1 MADRDVTSID
11 LKDVELRDGSPE
23 EQEEHRH
30 RQEEE
35 GDVEK
40 VLMNTPG
47 DANGAAAKLDDGASP
62 AARFTGLTKEELLK
76 ISTQPF
82 WIRTRLALLVLFWLG
97 WLAMLAG
104 AVAII
109 VQAPRCKPEPPRDW
123 WQLTAVYDVSTA
135 AFADNNGAGKGDVRG
150 VQGRLDY
157 LKQLN
162 VRAMVMQLIPED
174 AATTRQEVNFTN
186 VDVRYGRL
194 DELQKLMT
202 EARRKDIKIILDM
215 FPAKWFSN
223 DTGGTTKMREE
234 MKKALKFW
242 MEQGIAGFRI
252 GVEGLGEKEEVNDLF
267 EEWHNVTSAYSTED
281 KERRVLIADARQD
294 SDLAEYLVQNGNA
307 DLPVIYDLRKL
318 SANSTEKDVHKLV
331 ESVLTKAAN
340 KSIGLAIGGR
350 NGYLATK
357 NPELNRALGVLLL
370 TLPGTPFIYYGD
382 EIGLRD
388 FEGAEI
394 PMPWND
400 SSGIVNVKS
409 QETHKHNSTLLLYRN
424 LAKLKWSESAAKFG
438 DLNYTLSKGGVFA
451 FRLVWDQS
459 PRLMILFNLGST
471 QQTLDLVKEH
481 NLPPTASVVGSS
493 TLHRLDDVDLSK
505 LELEPMEALVLKYNY
520 VA

>member
-1 MADRDVTSID
+1 
-11 LKDVELRDGSPE
+11 
-23 EQEEHRH
+23 
-30 RQEEE
+30 
-35 GDVEK
+35 
-40 VLMNTPG
+40 
-47 DANGAAAKLDDGASP
+47 
-62 AARFTGLTKEELLK
+62 
-76 ISTQPF
+76 
-82 WIRTRLALLVLFWLG
+82 
-97 WLAMLAG
+97 
-104 AVAII
+104 
-109 VQAPRCKPEPPRDW
+109 
-123 WQLTAVYDVSTA
+123 
-135 AFADNNGAGKGDVRG
+135 G
-150 VQGRLDY
+150 VQSRLDY

-223 DTGGTTKMREE
+223 GTGGTTKMREE

-267 EEWHNVTSAYSTED
+267 EEWHNVTSTYSTED

-294 SDLAEYLVQNGNA
+294 SDLAEYLVENGNA
-307 DLPVIYDLRKL
+307 DLPVVYDLRKL
-318 SANSTEKDVHKLV
+318 SANSTETDVHNLV
-331 ESVLTKAAN
+331 KSLIMKAAN

-357 NPELNRALGVLLL
+357 NPGLNRALGVLLL

-438 DLNYTLSKGGVFA
+438 DFNFTLIEGGVFA
-451 FRLVWDQS
+451 FQLVWDQS
-459 PRLMILFNLGST
+459 PRLIILFNLGST

-481 NLPPTASVVGSS
+481 KLPATASVVGSS
-493 TLHRLDDVDLSK
+493 TLHRLGDVDLSK
-505 LELEPMEALVLKYNY
+505 LQLEPMEALVLKYNY